1 MARKKKSDEGVLN
14 SGGEIEFDSARTAEI
29 FSDPPGPEP
38 IVPPERLVTMNQLE
52 TLLGYDRNTLSS
64 YQKQGMP
71 YVQKADRDR
80 GITWLFD
87 LAAVVDWLINRSAL
101 NAAERL
107 GLTED
112 GTVSHDEF
120 KRLRAGAVWVIDQVK
135 ADRERET
142 VAPKQQML
150 DAVEG
155 LLTTV
160 RTKLATLPDAVAGR
174 IDADQIPVV
183 RGYVDE
189 EVRTLLESLTSANV
203 AKIVARKSA

>member
-1 MARKKKSDEGVLN
+1 MARKKQSSDGVLN
-14 SGGEIEFDSARTAEI
+14 SGDEIDFDSAPPVEV

-38 IVPPERLVTMNQLE
+38 MVPPERLVTMNQLE

-71 YVQKADRDR
+71 FVQKADRDR

-87 LAAVVDWLINRSAL
+87 LAAVVDWLIQRSAL

-107 GLTED
+107 GLTEN
-112 GTVSHDEF
+112 GTVSLEEY

-135 ADRERET
+135 ADRERDT

-155 LLTTV
+155 LLSTV
-160 RTKLATLPDAVAGR
+160 RIKMSGLSDAVAGR
-174 IDADQIPVV
+174 IDADLIPVV
-183 RGYVDE
+183 RGVVDE
-189 EVRTLLESLTSANV
+189 EVRTLLATLTSANV
-203 AKIVARKSA
+203 AQIAKRRS